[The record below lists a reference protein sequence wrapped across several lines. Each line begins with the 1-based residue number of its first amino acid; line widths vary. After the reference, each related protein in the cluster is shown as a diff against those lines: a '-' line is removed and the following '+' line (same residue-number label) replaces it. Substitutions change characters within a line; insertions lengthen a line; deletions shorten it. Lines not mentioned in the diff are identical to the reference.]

1 MKSKQMN
8 EQAVRQVWDEAFSL
22 LILSSLAARKSS
34 KGSQNQLTI
43 YFKENDYSTYIFKEF
58 P

>member
-1 MKSKQMN
+1 MN

-34 KGSQNQLTI
+34 KGSQNQFTI

>member
-22 LILSSLAARKSS
+22 LILSSLAARESS
-34 KGSQNQLTI
+34 KGSQNQFTI
-43 YFKENDYSTYIFKEF
+43 YLFQRE
-58 P
+58 

>member
-1 MKSKQMN
+1 MN

-22 LILSSLAARKSS
+22 LILSSLAVRKSS
-34 KGSQNQLTI
+34 KGSQNQFTI